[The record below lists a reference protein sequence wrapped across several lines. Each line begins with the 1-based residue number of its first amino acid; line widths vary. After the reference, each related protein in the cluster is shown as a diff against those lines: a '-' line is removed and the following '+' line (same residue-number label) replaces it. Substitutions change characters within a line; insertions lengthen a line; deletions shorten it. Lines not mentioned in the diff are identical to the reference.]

1 MAPIEP
7 QFPTLSPSQPARRSP
22 SIFQLPTLPCG
33 SKGFVTIGTPGSD
46 RVRIVGNGEPMD
58 RIAEALKI
66 PPTGIDRHIRD
77 RTGLS
82 GTFDLSLEWSLVS
95 DTVQAP
101 LTLQDDMPP
110 RFLEAL
116 KTQLGLTLNSTKGPV
131 DVLVVDQVER
141 PTEN

>member
-1 MAPIEP
+1 M
-7 QFPTLSPSQPARRSP
+7 
-22 SIFQLPTLPCG
+22 G
-33 SKGFVTIGTPGSD
+33 
-46 RVRIVGNGEPMD
+46 

-82 GTFDLSLEWSLVS
+82 GTFDMSLEWSVVS
-95 DTVQAP
+95 DTVQASIAV
-101 LTLQDDMPP
+101 QDDMPP

-116 KTQLGLTLNSTKGPV
+116 KTQLGLTLSSTKGPV
-131 DVLVVDQVER
+131 DILVVDQVAR

>member
-1 MAPIEP
+1 MG
-7 QFPTLSPSQPARRSP
+7 PSQPAPRSP

-33 SKGFVTIGTPGSD
+33 SIGFVTIGGGD

-58 RIAEALKI
+58 RIAEALKS
-66 PPTGIDRHIRD
+66 PLAGIDRHIRD
-77 RTGLS
+77 RTSLS
-82 GTFDLSLEWSLVS
+82 GTFDLSLEWSVVS

-101 LTLQDDMPP
+101 IALQDDMPP

-116 KTQLGLTLNSTKGPV
+116 KTQLGLTLSSTKGPV
-131 DVLVVDQVER
+131 DILVVDKVER

>member
-1 MAPIEP
+1 
-7 QFPTLSPSQPARRSP
+7 
-22 SIFQLPTLPCG
+22 
-33 SKGFVTIGTPGSD
+33 
-46 RVRIVGNGEPMD
+46 MD

-82 GTFDLSLEWSLVS
+82 GTFDLSLEWSVVP

-101 LTLQDDMPP
+101 IAVQDDMPP

-116 KTQLGLTLNSTKGPV
+116 KAQLGLTLTSARGQVET
-131 DVLVVDQVER
+131 LVVDQVER
-141 PTEN
+141 PSDN

>member
-1 MAPIEP
+1 
-7 QFPTLSPSQPARRSP
+7 
-22 SIFQLPTLPCG
+22 
-33 SKGFVTIGTPGSD
+33 
-46 RVRIVGNGEPMD
+46 MD

-141 PTEN
+141 PSEN

>member
-1 MAPIEP
+1 M
-7 QFPTLSPSQPARRSP
+7 
-22 SIFQLPTLPCG
+22 
-33 SKGFVTIGTPGSD
+33 TIGGGD
-46 RVRIVGNGEPMD
+46 CVRIVGNGEPMS
-58 RIAEALKI
+58 RIADALKI

-77 RTGLS
+77 RTGLT
-82 GTFDLSLEWSLVS
+82 GTFDLSLEWSVVS

-101 LTLQDDMPP
+101 LTLQDDVPP

-116 KTQLGLTLNSTKGPV
+116 KAQLGLTLRSTRGPV